1 MEFLDSVKDD
11 LDKELKKKY
20 NLDNIK
26 KLEFKLK
33 YAEAKRN
40 YKKYKK
46 LNDIKRIEIYKRLM
60 ERYKI

>member
-11 LDKELKKKY
+11 LDKELNDEY
-20 NLDNIK
+20 SFDNVK

-33 YAEAKRN
+33 YADAKRN

-46 LNDIKRIEIYKRLM
+46 LNDIKRVEIYKRLM
-60 ERYKI
+60 DRYKL